1 MSNEKLVNE
10 ALQAALGEVNAT
22 SSIQKFLE
30 KLGTSMHCDRI
41 YIFEGKKNCPVNNT
55 FEWCAEGVT
64 AEIDTLQNVAYE
76 ADALMYEEK
85 RAYYA
90 SNKK

>member
-41 YIFEGKKNCPVNNT
+41 YIFGGKCT
-55 FEWCAEGVT
+55 
-64 AEIDTLQNVAYE
+64 
-76 ADALMYEEK
+76 
-85 RAYYA
+85 
-90 SNKK
+90 S

>member
-1 MSNEKLVNE
+1 MYLYILRFEKGSGVYIS
-10 ALQAALGEVNAT
+10 A
-22 SSIQKFLE
+22 SSFCNRVE
-30 KLGTSMHCDRI
+30 N
-41 YIFEGKKNCPVNNT
+41 YNNIIWKP
-55 FEWCAEGVT
+55 FINDIEHV
-64 AEIDTLQNVAYE
+64 IYE

>member
-30 KLGTSMHCDRI
+30 KLGTSMHCDSSL
-41 YIFEGKKNCPVNNT
+41 F
-55 FEWCAEGVT
+55 FA
-64 AEIDTLQNVAYE
+64 
-76 ADALMYEEK
+76 
-85 RAYYA
+85 
-90 SNKK
+90 

>member
-10 ALQAALGEVNAT
+10 ALHVALGEVNAT

-41 YIFEGKKNCPVNNT
+41 YIFEGKNNHRS
-55 FEWCAEGVT
+55 
-64 AEIDTLQNVAYE
+64 DTDLFFYRFAG
-76 ADALMYEEK
+76 DPLG
-85 RAYYA
+85 
-90 SNKK
+90 

>member
-1 MSNEKLVNE
+1 MDVFYSNIIWKPFINDIEHV
-10 ALQAALGEVNAT
+10 
-22 SSIQKFLE
+22 I
-30 KLGTSMHCDRI
+30 
-41 YIFEGKKNCPVNNT
+41 
-55 FEWCAEGVT
+55 
-64 AEIDTLQNVAYE
+64 YE

>member
-1 MSNEKLVNE
+1 MTLVCI
-10 ALQAALGEVNAT
+10 
-22 SSIQKFLE
+22 SSPSFCNRVE
-30 KLGTSMHCDRI
+30 N
-41 YIFEGKKNCPVNNT
+41 YNNIIWKP
-55 FEWCAEGVT
+55 FINDIEHV
-64 AEIDTLQNVAYE
+64 IYE